1 MLQSSVMTHQLALDD
16 SATYCIRVQGSVGVD
31 WSDYLGGLEISL
43 SQQDP
48 PVTTLRGKVLDQA
61 ALIGIINGL
70 YDLGYPLLCI
80 EYESSA

>member
-1 MLQSSVMTHQLALDD
+1 MTTYRLTLDE
-16 SATYCIRVQGSVGVD
+16 SAEYRIRVQGSIGAD
-31 WSDYLGGLEISL
+31 WCDYLGGLEIEL

-70 YDLGYPLLCI
+70 YDLGCPLLSV
-80 EYESSA
+80 EYESSS